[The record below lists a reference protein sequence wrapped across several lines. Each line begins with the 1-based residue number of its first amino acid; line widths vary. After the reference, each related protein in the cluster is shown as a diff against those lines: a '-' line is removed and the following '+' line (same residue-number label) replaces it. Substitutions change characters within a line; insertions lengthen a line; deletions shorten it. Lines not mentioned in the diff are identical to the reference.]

1 MYNGNP
7 FNPGG
12 PVQPPDF
19 SALKEKTKKFM
30 KNSFGIILT
39 IVVLAVVVFN
49 SLYMLKS
56 SENAVITRFG
66 RFAYTESNAGLKLK
80 IPFVDKVQKV
90 NAELVRSLEFGYRTN
105 DANNATY
112 QAEEAHII
120 TSDLNIVI
128 ADWAVLYQVTD
139 VYKYLFSADDPI
151 GTLRIISESAYR
163 RVVASHSLDDILTDQ
178 KDIIQT
184 EVRTD
189 LQAICDKYSLGITI
203 RAVQLQDAMPPDE
216 VNESFQDVTRAKEE
230 KESKINEASKYEN
243 EKLPVARGEAER
255 LKNDAEAYKQK
266 RVNEAKG
273 AVARYKS
280 IEAEYAKQ
288 PAIMRTRLYIEMIRD
303 VLPKVKDVFIVDDS
317 SGDTVKF
324 LPIGGSAVIPAK

>member
-7 FNPGG
+7 FNQGS
-12 PVQPPDF
+12 PVQPPDM
-19 SALKEKTKKFM
+19 SALTEKMKKFI
-30 KNSFGIILT
+30 KNGFGIILT
-39 IVVLAVVVFN
+39 LVLLAVVAFN

-56 SENAVITRFG
+56 SEQAVITRFG
-66 RFAYTESNAGLKLK
+66 HYAYTQSNAGLKLK
-80 IPFVDKVQKV
+80 IPFVDRVRKE
-90 NAELVRSLEFGYRTN
+90 NTELMRSLEFGYRSN
-105 DANNATY
+105 DPDNAEY
-112 QAEEAHII
+112 QNTEARII

-139 VYKYLFSADDPI
+139 IYKYQFSVEDPV
-151 GTLRIISESAYR
+151 GTLRIIGESTYR
-163 RVVASHSLDDILTDQ
+163 RVVAAHSLDDILTDQ

-189 LQAICDKYSLGITI
+189 LQAICDKYNMGVTI

-243 EKLPVARGEAER
+243 EKLPVARGDAQR

-266 RVNEAKG
+266 RINEAQG
-273 AVARYKS
+273 AVARYKA

-303 VLPKVKDVFIVDDS
+303 VLPRVKDVYIVDD
-317 SGDTVKF
+317 
-324 LPIGGSAVIPAK
+324 